1 MPRAINRL
9 SPLTVTKT
17 TKPGLYADGG
27 GLYLQITTAG
37 VKSWLFR
44 YMRSGKARGMG
55 LGPVHTI
62 GLADA
67 RARAL
72 DCRRQ
77 LLDGIDPI
85 DSRNAERAA
94 QGIAQANAVTFQ
106 HCAEKYIDSH
116 RASWKNAKH
125 ADQWT
130 NTLTTYAYPIFD
142 SLAVSAI
149 DTALVMK
156 VLEPIWTTKTETASR
171 VRGRIESVL
180 DWATVRGYRDG
191 ENPARLK
198 GHLDTLLPKRSR
210 VQKVEHHPA
219 LPYADLPDFMKEL
232 RASEGTAARAL
243 EFLILTATRTNETI
257 GATWQEFDLDEGT
270 WTVPAERMK
279 MRKEHRVP
287 LSARAIALVK
297 AQQTLKRGDYVF
309 PGARDK
315 KPLSNMAMLQLL
327 ERMKR
332 DDITVHGFRSTFRDW
347 AGETTHYPR
356 EVCEAALAHGI
367 KDKAE
372 AAYARGD
379 LFVKRAA
386 LMQDWDKYCGD
397 KPAVATPSA
406 PTKPDHVPASDE
418 RA

>member
-9 SPLTVTKT
+9 SQLTVVKT

-44 YMRSGKARGMG
+44 YMRNGKARGMG

-67 RARAL
+67 RASAL
-72 DCRRQ
+72 DCRRL

-94 QGIAQANAVTFQ
+94 HGIAEGNAVTFQ
-106 HCAEKYIDSH
+106 YCAEKYIEAH
-116 RASWKNAKH
+116 RTGWKNAKH

-130 NTLTTYAYPIFD
+130 NTLATYAYPTFD

-180 DWATVRGYRDG
+180 DWATVHGYRVG

-198 GHLDTLLPKRSR
+198 GHLDKLLPKRSR

-219 LPYADLPDFMKEL
+219 LPYADIPDFMNEL
-232 RASEGTAARAL
+232 RAAEGTAARAL

-257 GATWQEFDLDEGT
+257 GATWQEFDLDEGV
-270 WTVPAERMK
+270 WVVPAGRMK

-297 AQQTLKRGDYVF
+297 AQQKLKRGDYVF

-327 ERMKR
+327 ERMKY

-379 LFVKRAA
+379 LFAKRAA
-386 LMQDWDKYCGD
+386 LMQDWDKYCAN
-397 KPAVATPSA
+397 KQAATTST
-406 PTKPDHVPASDE
+406 PTEPDRVPASDE

>member
-1 MPRAINRL
+1 MPRAINKL
-9 SPLTVTKT
+9 SQLTVAKT

-27 GLYLQITTAG
+27 NLYLQITSAG

-44 YMRSGKARGMG
+44 YMRKGKPRGMG

-62 GLADA
+62 GLAE
-67 RARAL
+67 ARAL
-72 DCRRQ
+72 ALTCRRQ
-77 LLDGIDPI
+77 LLDDIDPI
-85 DSRNAERAA
+85 DAREAKRKAETTAA
-94 QGIAQANAVTFQ
+94 ADEISFQ
-106 HCAEKYIDSH
+106 HCAEKYIEAH
-116 RASWKNAKH
+116 RTGWKNAKH

-142 SLAVSAI
+142 SRSVAAI
-149 DTALVMK
+149 DTTLVMK
-156 VLEPIWTTKTETASR
+156 VLEPIWATKTETASR
-171 VRGRIESVL
+171 LRGRIESVL
-180 DWATVRGYRDG
+180 DWATVRGYRTG

-210 VQKVEHHPA
+210 VQKVTHHPA
-219 LPYADLPDFMKEL
+219 LPYADLSAFMPKL
-232 RASEGTAARAL
+232 RAQEGTAARAL
-243 EFLILTATRTNETI
+243 EVLILTATRTNEVI
-257 GATWQEFDLDEGT
+257 GATWSEFDLDEGV
-270 WTVPAERMK
+270 WTIPAERMK

-287 LSARAIALVK
+287 RSARAIALVK
-297 AQQTLKRGDYVF
+297 MQQEVKRGDYVF
-309 PGARDK
+309 PGRRDK
-315 KPLSNMAMLQLL
+315 SPLSNMAMLQLL

-386 LMQDWDKYCGD
+386 LMQDWANFC
-397 KPAVATPSA
+397 A
-406 PTKPDHVPASDE
+406 
-418 RA
+418 

>member
-1 MPRAINRL
+1 MPRAVNRL

-27 GLYLQITTAG
+27 GLYLQITSAG

-44 YMRSGKARGMG
+44 YMRNRKARGMG

-62 GLADA
+62 SLADA

-72 DCRRQ
+72 DCRRL

-85 DSRNAERAA
+85 DSRNTERAA
-94 QGIAQANAVTFQ
+94 QGIAPGDAVTFQ
-106 HCAEKYIDSH
+106 HCAEKYIDAH
-116 RASWKNAKH
+116 RAGWKNAKH
-125 ADQWT
+125 AEQWT

-142 SLAVSAI
+142 SCAVSAI
-149 DTALVMK
+149 DTTLVMK

-171 VRGRIESVL
+171 IRGRIESVL
-180 DWATVRGYRDG
+180 DWATVHGYRVG

-198 GHLDTLLPKRSR
+198 GHLDKLLPKRSR

-219 LPYADLPDFMKEL
+219 LPYAGLPDFMNEL
-232 RASEGTAARAL
+232 RAAEGTAARAL

-257 GATWQEFDLDEGT
+257 GATWQEFDLDEGI
-270 WTVPAERMK
+270 WIVSAGRMK

-297 AQQTLKRGDYVF
+297 AQQKLKRGDYVF

-327 ERMKR
+327 ERMKY

-379 LFVKRAA
+379 LFAKRAA
-386 LMQDWDKYCGD
+386 LMQDWDKYCAS
-397 KPAVATPSA
+397 KQAATTS
-406 PTKPDHVPASDE
+406 TQTEPDHVPASDE

>member
-1 MPRAINRL
+1 MPRTINRL
-9 SPLTVTKT
+9 SQLAVAKT
-17 TKPGLYADGG
+17 TKPGLYSDGG
-27 GLYLQITTAG
+27 GLYLQITSAG

-44 YMRSGKARGMG
+44 YMRAGKARGMG
-55 LGPVHTI
+55 LGPLHTI
-62 GLADA
+62 GIAEA
-67 RARAL
+67 RALAL
-72 DCRRQ
+72 DCRRL

-85 DSRNAERAA
+85 DARNAERAA
-94 QGIAQANAVTFQ
+94 KGIAEGDEITFQ
-106 HCAEKYIDSH
+106 HCAEKYIEAH
-116 RASWKNAKH
+116 RTGWKNAKH
-125 ADQWT
+125 AEQWT
-130 NTLTTYAYPIFD
+130 NTLTTYAYPVFD
-142 SLAVSAI
+142 SLSVAAI
-149 DTALVMK
+149 DTTRVMK

-171 VRGRIESVL
+171 LRGRIESVL
-180 DWATVRGYRDG
+180 DWATVRGYRSG

-210 VQKVEHHPA
+210 VQKVTHHPA
-219 LPYADLPDFMKEL
+219 LPYADLSAFMIKL
-232 RASEGTAARAL
+232 RAQEGIAARAL
-243 EFLILTATRTNETI
+243 EILILTATRTNEVI
-257 GATWQEFDLDEGT
+257 GATWSEFDLNEGV
-270 WTVPAERMK
+270 WAIPAERMK

-287 LSARAIALVK
+287 LSARAITLVK
-297 AQQTLKRGDYVF
+297 AQQEVTRGDYVF

-386 LMQDWDKYCGD
+386 LMQEWDKYCGG
-397 KPAVATPSA
+397 
-406 PTKPDHVPASDE
+406 
-418 RA
+418 

>member
-1 MPRAINRL
+1 MPRATNKL
-9 SPLTVTKT
+9 SQLAVAKT

-27 GLYLQITTAG
+27 NLYLQITTAG

-44 YMRSGKARGMG
+44 YMRDGKPRGMG

-62 GLADA
+62 GLAEA
-67 RARAL
+67 RVLAL
-72 DCRRQ
+72 DCRR
-77 LLDGIDPI
+77 LLLAGTDPL
-85 DSRNAERAA
+85 DARNAERAA
-94 QGIAQANAVTFQ
+94 QRVAESNDVTFQ
-106 HCAEKYIDSH
+106 HCAEKYIEAH
-116 RASWKNAKH
+116 RAGWKNAKH

-130 NTLTTYAYPIFD
+130 NTLTTYAYPVFNPRP
-142 SLAVSAI
+142 VSVI
-149 DTALVMK
+149 DTALVMR

-171 VRGRIESVL
+171 LRGRIESVL
-180 DWATVRGYRDG
+180 DWATVRGYRSG

-219 LPYADLPDFMKEL
+219 LPYTELPAFMNKL
-232 RASEGTAARAL
+232 RAGEGIAARAL
-243 EFLILTATRTNETI
+243 ELLILTATRTNEVI
-257 GATWQEFDLDEGT
+257 GATWQEFDLSEGV
-270 WTVPAERMK
+270 WAIPAERMK
-279 MRKEHRVP
+279 MGKEHRVP
-287 LSARAIALVK
+287 LSIRALALVK
-297 AQQTLKRGDYVF
+297 AQHEVTRGDYVF

-379 LFVKRAA
+379 LFAKRAV
-386 LMQDWDKYCGD
+386 LMQDWANFC
-397 KPAVATPSA
+397 A
-406 PTKPDHVPASDE
+406 
-418 RA
+418 

>member
-1 MPRAINRL
+1 MPRAANRL
-9 SPLTVTKT
+9 SSLTVTRT

-27 GLYLQITTAG
+27 GLYLQITAAG

-44 YMRSGKARGMG
+44 YMRAGKARGMG

-62 GLADA
+62 GLAEA

-94 QGIAQANAVTFQ
+94 QQIEQAAEMTFKQ
-106 HCAEKYIDSH
+106 CAEKYIEAH
-116 RASWKNAKH
+116 RAGWKSAKH

-130 NTLTTYAYPIFD
+130 NTLTTYADPVFN
-142 SLAVSAI
+142 SQPVSAI
-149 DTALVMK
+149 DTTLVMK
-156 VLEPIWTTKTETASR
+156 VLEPIWATKTETASR

-180 DWATVRGYRDG
+180 DWATVRGYRTG

-210 VQKVEHHPA
+210 VQKIVHHPA
-219 LPYADLPDFMKEL
+219 LPYSDVAAFIKTLQ
-232 RASEGTAARAL
+232 SQEGIAARAL
-243 EFLILTATRTNETI
+243 EFLILTATRTNEVI
-257 GATWQEFDLDEGT
+257 GATWSEFDLNEGV
-270 WTVPAERMK
+270 WTIPAERMK

-287 LSARAIALVK
+287 LSARAIAIVK
-297 AQQTLKRGDYVF
+297 AQEDVKRGDYVF

-327 ERMKR
+327 ERMKH

-379 LFVKRAA
+379 LFAKRASLMEDWAEFAGTDA
-386 LMQDWDKYCGD
+386 LSLDNRSSS
-397 KPAVATPSA
+397 P
-406 PTKPDHVPASDE
+406 
-418 RA
+418 

>member
-1 MPRAINRL
+1 MPRAANRL
-9 SPLTVTKT
+9 SSLTVTRT

-27 GLYLQITTAG
+27 GLYLQITAAG

-44 YMRSGKARGMG
+44 YMRAGKARGMG

-62 GLADA
+62 GLAEA

-94 QGIAQANAVTFQ
+94 QQIEQAAEMTFKQ
-106 HCAEKYIDSH
+106 CAEKYIEAH
-116 RASWKNAKH
+116 RAGWKSAKH

-130 NTLTTYAYPIFD
+130 NTLTTYADPVFN
-142 SLAVSAI
+142 SQPVSAI
-149 DTALVMK
+149 DTTLVMK
-156 VLEPIWTTKTETASR
+156 VLEPIWATKTETASR

-180 DWATVRGYRDG
+180 DWATVRGYRTG

-210 VQKVEHHPA
+210 VQKIVHHPA
-219 LPYADLPDFMKEL
+219 LPYSDVAAFIKTLQ
-232 RASEGTAARAL
+232 SQEGIAARAL
-243 EFLILTATRTNETI
+243 EFLILTATRTNEVI
-257 GATWQEFDLDEGT
+257 GATWSEFDLDEGV
-270 WTVPAERMK
+270 WTIPAERMK

-287 LSARAIALVK
+287 LSARAIAIVK
-297 AQQTLKRGDYVF
+297 AQEDVKRGDYVF

-327 ERMKR
+327 ERMKH

-379 LFVKRAA
+379 LFAKRASLMEDWAEFAGTDA
-386 LMQDWDKYCGD
+386 LSLDNRSSS
-397 KPAVATPSA
+397 P
-406 PTKPDHVPASDE
+406 
-418 RA
+418 

>member
-1 MPRAINRL
+1 MPRAINKL
-9 SPLTVTKT
+9 SQLTVTKT
-17 TKPGLYADGG
+17 TKPGLYGDGG
-27 GLYLQITTAG
+27 GLYLQITAAG

-44 YMRSGKARGMG
+44 YMRAGKARGMG

-62 GLADA
+62 GLAEA
-67 RARAL
+67 RTRAL
-72 DCRRQ
+72 NCRRQ
-77 LLDGIDPI
+77 LLDGTDPI

-94 QGIAQANAVTFQ
+94 QQIEQAAEMTFKQ
-106 HCAEKYIDSH
+106 CAEKYIEAH
-116 RASWKNAKH
+116 RAGWKSAKH

-130 NTLTTYAYPIFD
+130 NTLTTYADPVFN
-142 SLAVSAI
+142 SQPVSAI
-149 DTALVMK
+149 DTTLVMK
-156 VLEPIWTTKTETASR
+156 VLEPIWATKTETASR

-180 DWATVRGYRDG
+180 DWATVRGYRTG

-210 VQKVEHHPA
+210 VQKVVHHPA
-219 LPYADLPDFMKEL
+219 LPYVNVAAFMKTL
-232 RASEGTAARAL
+232 QSQEGTAARAL
-243 EFLILTATRTNETI
+243 EFLILTATRTNEVI
-257 GATWQEFDLDEGT
+257 GATWSEFDLEEGV
-270 WTVPAERMK
+270 WTIPAERMK

-287 LSARAIALVK
+287 LSARAIALIK
-297 AQQTLKRGDYVF
+297 AQEDMKQGDYVF
-309 PGARDK
+309 PGARYK

-332 DDITVHGFRSTFRDW
+332 DAITVHGFRSTFRDW

-379 LFVKRAA
+379 LFAKRASLMEDWAEFAGTDA
-386 LMQDWDKYCGD
+386 LSLDNRSSS
-397 KPAVATPSA
+397 P
-406 PTKPDHVPASDE
+406 
-418 RA
+418 

>member
-1 MPRAINRL
+1 MARRNQAGHRL
-9 SPLTVTKT
+9 
-17 TKPGLYADGG
+17 
-27 GLYLQITTAG
+27 
-37 VKSWLFR
+37 
-44 YMRSGKARGMG
+44 
-55 LGPVHTI
+55 
-62 GLADA
+62 
-67 RARAL
+67 
-72 DCRRQ
+72 

-94 QGIAQANAVTFQ
+94 QGIASGDAVTFQ
-106 HCAEKYIDSH
+106 HCAEKYIDAH
-116 RASWKNAKH
+116 RAGWKNAKH
-125 ADQWT
+125 AEQWT

-142 SLAVSAI
+142 SYAVSAI
-149 DTALVMK
+149 DTTLVMK

-171 VRGRIESVL
+171 IRGRIESVL
-180 DWATVRGYRDG
+180 DWATVHGYRVG

-198 GHLDTLLPKRSR
+198 GHLDKLLPKRSR

-219 LPYADLPDFMKEL
+219 LRYADLPDFMNEL
-232 RASEGTAARAL
+232 RAAEGTAARAL

-257 GATWQEFDLDEGT
+257 GATWQEFDLDEGV
-270 WTVPAERMK
+270 WIVPAERMK
-279 MRKEHRVP
+279 MRREHRVP
-287 LSARAIALVK
+287 LSARAVALVK
-297 AQQTLKRGDYVF
+297 AQQKLKLGDYVF

-327 ERMKR
+327 ERMKY

-379 LFVKRAA
+379 LFTKRAA
-386 LMQDWDKYCGD
+386 LMQDWDKYCAI
-397 KPAVATPSA
+397 KQAATTST
-406 PTKPDHVPASDE
+406 PTEPDHVPASDE